1 MSISTRHTPALS
13 RCHTEKNTPWRTSP
27 ARRASVDFH
36 GPVVNPMSPLRATLA
51 CAGCHSSRTALGS
64 ACAGRCSHA
73 SRKRIGAGS
82 KAMPSA
88 EKFARN
94 AARIPCSNDIR
105 AKASSAST
113 SDPSAIS
120 VASGSCAYGGVAPY
134 MTIAA
139 AVARMRQNRE
149 ECMPRSI
156 ISGFCAKPMR
166 VPVLFAALFAAA
178 LLHAAPASVPSTAE
192 LPQYTTASIPA
203 PAVAAQSYFVLDT
216 LSGQTLAAGNAGDK
230 RDPASLTKLMT
241 AYLVFGA
248 MRSKAI
254 TPSQMVTV
262 SQKAWRAEGSRMF
275 IEPRKAVSV
284 DELVRGVI
292 VQSGND
298 ASIALAELVAG
309 SEEAFV
315 EKMNREAARLGL
327 AGTHFI
333 NSTGVSDARHYS
345 TAADMAQLAA
355 ALIRDYPE
363 YYPIYSQKEFRYN
376 NITQPN
382 RNRLLW
388 TDPYVDGVKTGHTE
402 AAGWCLIASAKR
414 GDRRLLAVVLGA
426 NSDAARASEAQK
438 RLNWGLQTFDTVQL
452 YQSGK
457 PVSTLRGWKRAQGEV
472 KAGFLADRYL
482 TVPKGKAGNLALT
495 LEAQEPLVAPVARAQ
510 RVGIVKVALEGR
522 PVAEFPLIAL
532 EDVAP
537 ANIFGRAWDTVRLWF
552 AK

>member
-1 MSISTRHTPALS
+1 LPFSPRFPLRQSFTLLPHPLRPP
-13 RCHTEKNTPWRTSP
+13 RNWRNRP
-27 ARRASVDFH
+27 ARRC
-36 GPVVNPMSPLRATLA
+36 PR
-51 CAGCHSSRTALGS
+51 R
-64 ACAGRCSHA
+64 A
-73 SRKRIGAGS
+73 SR
-82 KAMPSA
+82 
-88 EKFARN
+88 RN
-94 AARIPCSNDIR
+94 PI
-105 AKASSAST
+105 
-113 SDPSAIS
+113 
-120 VASGSCAYGGVAPY
+120 
-134 MTIAA
+134 
-139 AVARMRQNRE
+139 
-149 ECMPRSI
+149 
-156 ISGFCAKPMR
+156 F
-166 VPVLFAALFAAA
+166 L
-178 LLHAAPASVPSTAE
+178 
-192 LPQYTTASIPA
+192 
-203 PAVAAQSYFVLDT
+203 LDT
-216 LSGQTLAAGNAGDK
+216 LSGQTLAAGNSAEK

-241 AYLVFGA
+241 AYVVFGA
-248 MRSKAI
+248 LRSKAI
-254 TPSQMVTV
+254 VPSQMVTV

-284 DELVRGVI
+284 DELIRGMI

-298 ASIALAELVAG
+298 ASVALAELVAG

-315 EKMNREAARLGL
+315 EKMNRESARLGL
-327 AGTHFI
+327 AATRFV
-333 NSTGVSDARHYS
+333 NATGISDPQHYS

-402 AAGWCLIASAKR
+402 AAGWCLVASAKR

-426 NSDAARASEAQK
+426 NSDPARAAEAQK
-438 RLNWGLQTFDTVQL
+438 LLNWGFQTFDTVQL

-457 PVSTLRGWKRAQGEV
+457 PVSTLRVWKGAQAEI

-482 TVPKGKAGNLALT
+482 TLPKGKAGNLALT

-510 RVGIVKVALEGR
+510 RVGVVKVALEGR
-522 PVAEFPLIAL
+522 PMAEFPLIAL

-537 ANIFGRAWDTVRLWF
+537 ANFFGRAWDTVRLWF